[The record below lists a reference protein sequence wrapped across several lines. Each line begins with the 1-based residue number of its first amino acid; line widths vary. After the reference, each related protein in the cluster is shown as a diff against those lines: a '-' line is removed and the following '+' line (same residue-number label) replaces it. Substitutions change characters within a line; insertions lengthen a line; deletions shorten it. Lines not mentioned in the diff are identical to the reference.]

1 MRRIGNL
8 PDRTQAQRF
17 CDYLMTLAI
26 ESSAEQNSSEQGSAW
41 DIWIRDETDVQRARD
56 EFAVFVAAP
65 DDQKYQVAEQASR
78 IREERVAD
86 HQRRLK
92 NQTDYGKKMTSR
104 TAMSGPLAGV
114 TVRQQNIP
122 VTIGIIIV
130 SVLVSFSSGF
140 SRPRPSPK
148 ANEYSLEQKLH
159 FELQFVDRREYV
171 KTGDPFASV
180 KHGEVWRLVTPTFMH
195 GSTFHLAFNMIM
207 LFFFGSAIERLHG
220 SLFMGLLVLVTGAAG
235 TLLQVM
241 LPDPDSLPAF
251 LVGLSGTPFA
261 IGASGAVYGL
271 FGFLL
276 MRPVID
282 PAYPIRMVPI
292 NVAIML
298 GFLVF
303 CMTPMVQGIANG
315 AHLGGLIAG
324 MLAALVAFGH
334 RR

>member
-8 PDRTQAQRF
+8 SDGTLAQRF

-26 ESSAEQNSSEQGSAW
+26 EASAEQNSSEEGIAW
-41 DIWIRDETDVQRARD
+41 DIWIREETDVQQARD
-56 EFAVFVAAP
+56 EFAAFQATP
-65 DDQKYQVAEQASR
+65 DDPKYDVADQASKL
-78 IREERVAD
+78 REERIAD

-92 NQTDYGKKMTSR
+92 HQTDYGKKMTSR

-122 VTIGIIIV
+122 VTIGIIII

-140 SRPRPSPK
+140 GNPRPSMK

-159 FELQFVDRREYV
+159 FTLQFVDVREFA
-171 KTGDPFASV
+171 KTGDPFESV
-180 KHGEVWRLVTPTFMH
+180 KRGEVWRLVTPTFMH
-195 GSTFHLAFNMIM
+195 GNTFHLAFNMIM
-207 LFFFGSAIERLHG
+207 LYFFGAAIERLHG
-220 SLFMGLLVLVTGAAG
+220 SLFMGLLVLVTGIAG
-235 TLLQVM
+235 MLTQVM
-241 LPDPDSLPAF
+241 LPDPESLPAI
-251 LVGLSGTPFA
+251 LIGLAGTPFA

-271 FGFLL
+271 FGFLWI
-276 MRPVID
+276 RPVID

-292 NVAIML
+292 NVTIML

-303 CMTPMVQGIANG
+303 CMTPMMKGIANG

-334 RR
+334 HR